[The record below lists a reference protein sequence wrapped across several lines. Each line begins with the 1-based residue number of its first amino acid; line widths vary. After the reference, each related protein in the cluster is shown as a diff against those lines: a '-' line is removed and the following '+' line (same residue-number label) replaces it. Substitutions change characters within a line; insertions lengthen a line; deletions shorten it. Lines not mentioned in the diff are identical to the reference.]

1 MKQLVL
7 RNLRVYFRDKLSVF
21 FSLLSVLV
29 TFLVYL
35 LFLGDVWSGDLPDV
49 PGARSMMS
57 GWIMAGL
64 LSIASVTTT
73 LGAAGIMVDDRTTKV
88 RKDFE
93 ASPLSRASLAGGYI
107 LSSFA
112 VGSLMTTVGLI
123 LAEAYIV
130 LNGGE
135 LLSLTQLLKMLGLI
149 LLSVLSNTALLT
161 FMVTFFKTNSS
172 FGTASTL
179 VGTLIGFLTG
189 IYIPVGM
196 LPQAVQGIVK
206 LLPVSHTAVLMRQ
219 IFMEKPLQ
227 EVFSGAPQELV
238 SETLQ
243 SLGVRFSLNGSEV
256 PPIVSVLFIAGVG
269 IVFFALSAWRM
280 TKKEK

>member
-49 PGARSMMS
+49 PGAPDMMS

-93 ASPLSRASLAGGYI
+93 ASPLSRASLTGGYI

-196 LPQAVQGIVK
+196 LPQAVQGLVK

-227 EVFSGAPQELV
+227 EVFSGAPQELI
-238 SETLQ
+238 SETLL
-243 SLGVRFSLNGSEV
+243 SLGVRFTLNGSEV
-256 PPIVSVLFIAGVG
+256 APVVSVLFIAGAG

>member
-112 VGSLMTTVGLI
+112 IGSLMTTVGLI

-135 LLSLTQLLKMLGLI
+135 LLSLTQLLKMLGLV

-256 PPIVSVLFIAGVG
+256 PPIVSVFFIAGVG

>member
-112 VGSLMTTVGLI
+112 IGSLMTTVGLI
-123 LAEAYIV
+123 LAEVYIV

-135 LLSLTQLLKMLGLI
+135 LLSLTQLLKMLGLV

-256 PPIVSVLFIAGVG
+256 PPFVSVLFIAGVG

>member
-112 VGSLMTTVGLI
+112 IGSLMTTVGLI

-135 LLSLTQLLKMLGLI
+135 LLSLTQLLKMLGLV

>member
-7 RNLRVYFRDKLSVF
+7 RNLRVYFRDRLSVF
-21 FSLLSVLV
+21 FSLLSVML
-29 TFLVYL
+29 TFLLYL
-35 LFLGDVWSGDLPDV
+35 LFLGDVWTSDLPDV
-49 PGARSMMS
+49 NGARSMMD

-107 LSSFA
+107 LSSFG
-112 VGSLMTTVGLI
+112 VGSLMTIIGLI
-123 LAEAYIV
+123 LAEVYIV

-135 LLSLTQLLKMLGLI
+135 LLSLTQLFKILGLI

-161 FMVTFFKTNSS
+161 FLVTFFKTNSS

-189 IYIPVGM
+189 IYIPIGM
-196 LPQAVQGIVK
+196 LPQAVQGIIK

-227 EVFSGAPQELV
+227 AVFSGAPQEV
-238 SETLQ
+238 VTKTLQ
-243 SLGVRFSLNGSEV
+243 SLGVQFSVNGTEIA
-256 PPIVSVLFIAGVG
+256 PIVSMLFIAGTVV
-269 IVFFALSAWRM
+269 VFFALSAWRM
-280 TKKEK
+280 AKKEK

>member
-49 PGARSMMS
+49 PGARDMMS

-93 ASPLSRASLAGGYI
+93 ASPLSRASLTGGYI

-196 LPQAVQGIVK
+196 LPQAVQGLVK

-227 EVFSGAPQELV
+227 EVFSGAPQELI

-243 SLGVRFSLNGSEV
+243 SLGVRFTLNGSEV
-256 PPIVSVLFIAGVG
+256 APVVSVLFIAGAG

>member
-49 PGARSMMS
+49 PGARDMMS

-93 ASPLSRASLAGGYI
+93 ASPLSRASLTGGYI

-196 LPQAVQGIVK
+196 LPQAVQGLVK

-227 EVFSGAPQELV
+227 EVFSGAPQELI

-243 SLGVRFSLNGSEV
+243 SLGARFTLNGSEV
-256 PPIVSVLFIAGVG
+256 APVVSVLFIAGAG